1 MKKIQINPAFL
12 NLTKKKKEKR
22 KKKEKPTTFKANKIK
37 KAFLEK
43 IKKHQEDKKYGEKF
57 KDTLKFEN
65 EFEKALGY
73 LGKLKTEN
81 EQKKE
86 KKTQQKQKN
95 DLIKDDPPWGVLK
108 NGKKPLYRQ
117 YHNTLKKKMV
127 ENKNLPERKVKLEEL
142 KCRIRHTSSTP
153 KTLRKYIKR
162 RLGKQQNR
170 KINIMVNSK
179 TIRRET
185 EKKCR
190 TLKNKK
196 LSTMKTELRR
206 KGLLRVGSTAPQNI
220 IREIYVAAN
229 LAGEV
234 TNKGG
239 GVILHN
245 YLKKDDLKKELKII

>member
-1 MKKIQINPAFL
+1 MKKIKINPAFF
-12 NLTKKKKEKR
+12 NLTKKKKEK

-43 IKKHQEDKKYGEKF
+43 IKKHQEKKKYGEKF

-73 LGKLKTEN
+73 LDKVQT
-81 EQKKE
+81 E
-86 KKTQQKQKN
+86 KKQKRQEKQPEQEKT
-95 DLIKDDPPWGVLK
+95 IKDDPPWGILK

-117 YHNTLKKKMV
+117 YHNTLKKKEV
-127 ENKNLPERKVKLEEL
+127 EKKNIPERKVRLEDL
-142 KCRIRHTSSTP
+142 KCRIRHTGTP

-162 RLGKQQNR
+162 RLGKQRNR
-170 KINIMVNSK
+170 KINIMINNK
-179 TIRRET
+179 TVRRET

-220 IREIYVAAN
+220 IREIYVASN

-245 YLKKDDLKKELKII
+245 YLKKDDIKKQLKVI

>member
-1 MKKIQINPAFL
+1 MKKIKINPEFF
-12 NLTKKKKEKR
+12 NLTKKKKER
-22 KKKEKPTTFKANKIK
+22 RKKEKPTTFKATKIK

-43 IKKHQEDKKYGEKF
+43 IKKHQENKKYGDKF

-65 EFEKALGY
+65 EFEKALVY
-73 LGKLKTEN
+73 LDKVKN
-81 EQKKE
+81 EKQIKKE
-86 KKTQQKQKN
+86 KKETKEKEEKK
-95 DLIKDDPPWGVLK
+95 IKDDPPWGILK

-117 YHNTLKKKMV
+117 YHNTLKKK
-127 ENKNLPERKVKLEEL
+127 ELDTKNMPERKLKLEDL
-142 KCRIRHTSSTP
+142 KCRIRHSESP

-170 KINIMVNSK
+170 KINIMVNNK
-179 TIRRET
+179 TVRRET

-220 IREIYVAAN
+220 IREIYVASK
-229 LAGEV
+229 LAGDI
-234 TNKGG
+234 TNTGG
-239 GVILHN
+239 GIVLHN
-245 YLKKDDLKKELKII
+245 YLQEDDLKKKLKLV